1 MTLWRVGLAAA
12 QMAAVP
18 ILLCTDLLVGTARW
32 AALAAV
38 FVALAVANRLR
49 ARLTRRIAALN
60 PAHDFEAIYKL
71 LGCYE
76 FPWEIFYGINFA
88 FFRTFSSPT
97 ISGLYYNTGTIEK
110 TTGKRVNDT
119 DILMH
124 AWFDFGIDSAE
135 GRASWQHLNRIHG
148 HFAGKHK
155 NVDFVYVLCCFIA
168 DTIRF
173 VNIFGWRQLSA
184 DEEEAIYRFWIRVG
198 ERMNLKEMPTSLRD
212 ALQLV
217 EDYVESDKTSRD
229 TKGGRALTEACT
241 RLIVSWYW
249 FLPAPL
255 VRFAVPALLYVIGGA
270 TFVRKLGLPTPARW
284 LRGLLYGAGYVRGVF
299 MSFVLPRTRPH
310 QLSKQ
315 LMIQDYDRKF
325 TCPMQFGHVGPT
337 NVISTFQSLAG

>member
-1 MTLWRVGLAAA
+1 
-12 QMAAVP
+12 
-18 ILLCTDLLVGTARW
+18 
-32 AALAAV
+32 
-38 FVALAVANRLR
+38 
-49 ARLTRRIAALN
+49 
-60 PAHDFEAIYKL
+60 
-71 LGCYE
+71 
-76 FPWEIFYGINFA
+76 
-88 FFRTFSSPT
+88 
-97 ISGLYYNTGTIEK
+97 
-110 TTGKRVNDT
+110 
-119 DILMH
+119 
-124 AWFDFGIDSAE
+124 
-135 GRASWQHLNRIHG
+135 
-148 HFAGKHK
+148 
-155 NVDFVYVLCCFIA
+155 
-168 DTIRF
+168 
-173 VNIFGWRQLSA
+173 
-184 DEEEAIYRFWIRVG
+184 
-198 ERMNLKEMPTSLRD
+198 MNLKEMPTSLRD

-241 RLIVSWYW
+241 RLIVSYARLPSPSPLPSGRRVAHGASMCLGARWYW

-270 TFVRKLGLPTPARW
+270 TFVRKLGLPTPPRW